1 MLYICKKNDNTMAVA
16 SAKEQ
21 TAFRFDKDLLSTM
34 KSRAKGMG
42 KTLNGYVNHLIIQ
55 DLKSSMTLPEI
66 FVSDDLDS
74 DIERFAGIIPTPS
87 ETDLKNDERL
97 AAIWNR

>member
-1 MLYICKKNDNTMAVA
+1 MAVA
-16 SAKEQ
+16 STKEQ

-55 DLKSSMTLPEI
+55 DLKNSMTLPEI
-66 FVSDDLDS
+66 SISDELDP
-74 DIERFAGIIPTPS
+74 DVERFAGILSAPS
-87 ETDLKNDERL
+87 EEDLKSDERL